1 MAHLGTPEELRC
13 PVCGVGVLAD
23 INYDDAPPTSP
34 SLQQQP
40 ESRQVDRY
48 TCGHEVPRAELE
60 SADRSLDVERRQSD
74 ESAAPLP
81 DDGEG

>member
-1 MAHLGTPEELRC
+1 MAHLGTPEGLRC

-23 INYDDAPPTSP
+23 INYDDAPASSP
-34 SLQQQP
+34 ALQQQP

-48 TCGHEVPRAELE
+48 TCGHEVARAELE
-60 SADRSLDVERRQSD
+60 SADRSLDVEQRQSD

-81 DDGEG
+81 EDEEG